1 VVIVGGG
8 LLGLELAASLREMGR
23 QVSISII
30 HRSSR
35 FLDRQLD
42 VMGSQLLH
50 EEIIDQ
56 GCEVYYADEVQL
68 FYGHPRL
75 TGIRL
80 KSGRMIDCDALIFAI
95 GTIPNIELAVA
106 AGLHCGRGV
115 VVNEYMQTSDP
126 DIHAVGEIAEFN
138 DRLYGFTAAAE
149 QQAGVFAG
157 YLNGDISNY
166 YQGTTLMSIIKI
178 HGFDLCCI
186 GIPDRPDEKDYEE
199 IVFIDRARRSYKKCI
214 VHQDRLVGA
223 ILIGDKDEFL
233 EFKELISGKIELNEK
248 RLGLLRSGGRSEPVS
263 GRLVCSCNNV
273 GSGNIEN
280 RIASGCTELSKI
292 AAATGAG
299 TGCGSCRTEIKKI
312 LEKKLQEM
320 NSNVS

>member
-8 LLGLELAASLREMGR
+8 LLGLELAASLREIGR
-23 QVSISII
+23 QVSIV

-42 VMGSQLLH
+42 ALGSQLLH

-56 GCEVYYADEVQL
+56 GCEIYYNDEVQL
-68 FYGHPRL
+68 FYGHPKL

-80 KSGRMIDCDALIFAI
+80 RSGRMIDCDALVFAI
-95 GTIPNIELAVA
+95 GTVPNIELAMA
-106 AGLHCGRGV
+106 AGLHCQRGV
-115 VVNEYMQTSDP
+115 VVSEYLQTSDP
-126 DIHAVGEIAEFN
+126 DIYAVGEIAEFN
-138 DRLYGFTAAAE
+138 GMLYGFTAAAE
-149 QQAGVFAG
+149 QQAGIFAG
-157 YLNGDISNY
+157 YLNGDISTY
-166 YQGTTLMSIIKI
+166 YKGTTLMSIIKI

-186 GIPDRPDEKDYEE
+186 GIPDRPNEKDYEE
-199 IVFIDRARRSYKKCI
+199 IVFIDRARRYYKKCI

-233 EFKELISGKIELNEK
+233 EFKELIAGNIELNEK
-248 RLGLLRSGGRSEPVS
+248 RLSLLRSGGKAEPVL

-280 RIASGCTELSKI
+280 KVASGCTELSQI

-299 TGCGSCRTEIKKI
+299 TGCGSCRPEVKKI

-320 NSNVS
+320 NIHVS